1 MAVVKKNEDSLVNS
15 KMVDDKLKTGPRPKD
30 DSLTVE
36 TKKRGFIR
44 TTIEEVKKVEWPS
57 FSYVLNWTLVIIL
70 FTAVFS
76 VSLGVVDNVFN
87 SGLKFVDCTSIITQA
102 EGDTDTSN
110 VLGDCSRDFLSDVT
124 YRS

>member
-1 MAVVKKNEDSLVNS
+1 MAVVKKNENSLVNS
-15 KMVDDKLKTGPRPKD
+15 KIVDDNIKSPSSPEKEVIKD
-30 DSLTVE
+30 E
-36 TKKRGFIR
+36 PKKRGFIA
-44 TTIEEVKKVEWPS
+44 TTIDELKKFEWPT

-87 SGLKFVDCTSIITQA
+87 SGFKFVDCTSIITQS
-102 EGDTDTSN
+102 EDVDTSN
-110 VLGDCSRDFLSDVT
+110 VLGDCSKDFLSNIT